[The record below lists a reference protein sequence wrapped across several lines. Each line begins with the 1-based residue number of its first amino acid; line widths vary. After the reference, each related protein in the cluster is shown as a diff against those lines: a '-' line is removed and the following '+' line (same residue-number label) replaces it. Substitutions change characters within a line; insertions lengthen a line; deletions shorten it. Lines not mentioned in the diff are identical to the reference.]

1 MIEKTLLANR
11 IWKNGFFSLFER
23 YGFWGQT
30 FKDTA
35 AFATTAER
43 ELSAAFEVE
52 PTVWRSRSDDAV
64 STISAARRSR
74 ARVLRMPVRAGA
86 RVLRRRR
93 VFARFVADG
102 MC

>member
-23 YGFWGQT
+23 CGFWGQT